1 MSPVELTSR
10 VTWESGWAVALLS
23 LGAALGIGGSAA
35 AGVVAGGILAILNF
49 RWLAG
54 RVVCVLDGVPP
65 PGGWVLGFGVR
76 LVALAAATAALM
88 GSGWAH
94 PLGVVA
100 GFTVLPCA
108 LIWHG
113 LGQARAEH

>member
-1 MSPVELTSR
+1 
-10 VTWESGWAVALLS
+10 
-23 LGAALGIGGSAA
+23 
-35 AGVVAGGILAILNF
+35 
-49 RWLAG
+49 
-54 RVVCVLDGVPP
+54 
-65 PGGWVLGFGVR
+65 VLGFGVR

-100 GFTVLPCA
+100 GFIVLPCA